1 MKNQQKKRRM
11 IFVGSTFLV
20 SVLALLFVI
29 TNFRENMVFFY
40 SPSELQNVKIDGRQI
55 RVGGLVK
62 EKSVKKIDA
71 LTSEFV
77 ITDLKKD
84 LKIHYVGMLP
94 DLFREKQ
101 GVVAK
106 GKFDA
111 EKNEFFSR
119 ELLVKHDEKYMP
131 PEVAKAINE
140 SEDVLSLPPILP

>member
-1 MKNQQKKRRM
+1 MKNRQKKRRM
-11 IFVGSTFLV
+11 IFVGSAFLI

-40 SPSELQNVKIDGRQI
+40 SPSELQNVQVDGRQI

-62 EKSVKKIDA
+62 ENSIKKIDA

-131 PEVAKAINE
+131 PEVAKA
-140 SEDVLSLPPILP
+140 LK

>member
-1 MKNQQKKRRM
+1 MKNQHKKRRL
-11 IFVGSTFLV
+11 IFLA
-20 SVLALLFVI
+20 SVFAISILALFFI
-29 TNFRENMVFFY
+29 ISNFRDEIVFFY
-40 SPSELQNVKIDGRQI
+40 SPAELQSHEVLSKINNKQI

-71 LTSEFV
+71 LVTEFIV
-77 ITDLKKD
+77 TDLKEE
-84 LKIHYVGMLP
+84 LKITYSGLVP

-111 EKNEFFSR
+111 EKNKFIAN

-131 PEVAKAINE
+131 PEIARGLK
-140 SEDVLSLPPILP
+140 